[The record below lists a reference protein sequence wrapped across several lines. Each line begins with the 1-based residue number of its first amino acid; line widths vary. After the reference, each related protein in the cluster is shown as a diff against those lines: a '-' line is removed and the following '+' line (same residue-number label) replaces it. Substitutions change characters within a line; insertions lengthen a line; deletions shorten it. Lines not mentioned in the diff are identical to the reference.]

1 MKIYLLR
8 HADAEGT
15 RTTDAARGL
24 TELGFDQARAAGRFC
39 VRSGIMPALLLTSPY
54 RRARQTAECVGD
66 ALRVAPQTAAFLAS
80 GMEPE
85 TGLDELR
92 AYQQL
97 SEVMIVG
104 HQPDLS
110 LLAAA
115 LLGLEDAENLAFGKA
130 SVMGLEAGRV
140 AKGGGLLR
148 FFVPARLMQS

>member
-15 RTTDAARGL
+15 RTTDAAREL
-24 TELGFDQARAAGRFC
+24 TELGFDQAKAAGRFC
-39 VRSGIMPALLLTSPY
+39 LRNGITPALILTSPY

-66 ALRVAPQTAAFLAS
+66 ALGIAPQNAAFLAS

-85 TGLDELR
+85 TGLAELR

-97 SEVMIVG
+97 AEVMIVG

-115 LLGLEDAENLAFGKA
+115 LLGLEDAGSLTVGKA
-130 SVMGLEAGRV
+130 SLMCVEAGRV
-140 AKGGGLLR
+140 GKGEGTLR
-148 FFVPARLMQS
+148 FFVPARLM

>member
-8 HADAEGT
+8 HADAESA
-15 RTTDAARGL
+15 RTTDAAREL
-24 TELGFDQARAAGRFC
+24 TPLGFDQARAAGRFC
-39 VRSGIMPALLLTSPY
+39 VRSGITPALILTSPY
-54 RRARQTAECVGD
+54 RRARQTAEGVGD
-66 ALRVAPQTAAFLAS
+66 ALKVAPQAAAFLAS

-97 SEVMIVG
+97 AEVMIVG

-115 LLGLEDAENLAFGKA
+115 LLGMEDAENLAFDKA
-130 SVMGLEAGRV
+130 SLMCVEAGRI
-140 AKGGGLLR
+140 AKGQGLLR
-148 FFVPARLMQS
+148 FFVPARLM